1 MGLAGA
7 HPLPLLDNPR
17 HERFA
22 QLLAKG
28 KTQADAY
35 EEAGYRPNDG
45 GASRLA
51 GNVKVKA
58 RLTELTE
65 RAATRAEVSKSWVME
80 RLMRNAQM
88 CLGEAPMVT
97 PGDGDSENDDVVE
110 YKRDPAA
117 ANQALQLLGK
127 ELGMFVDRSISATTT
142 LEEMLDR
149 IDGDDDPAGP
159 RPAAGEPE
167 AAAD

>member
-1 MGLAGA
+1 M
-7 HPLPLLDNPR
+7 PLLDNPR
-17 HERFA
+17 QERFA
-22 QLLAKG
+22 QCLAKG

-51 GNVKVKA
+51 GNVKVKTRVA
-58 RLTELTE
+58 ELAE
-65 RAATRAEVSKSWVME
+65 RAANRVEVSKSWVME

-97 PGDGDSENDDVVE
+97 PGDDEEAETVE

-117 ANQALQLLGK
+117 ANTALQLLGK

-142 LEEMLDR
+142 LEGMLDR

-159 RPAAGEPE
+159 RPTAGEPE
-167 AAAD
+167 AAPD